1 VSGPSPLLTDRR
13 VTWCDIGWIL
23 SVIQDWVIS
32 HWFIWISWRTNIR
45 SCGAQVRMC
54 MLAPEC
60 HGACVDRVVINT
72 VTNVVDHHV
81 VATRIS

>member
-1 VSGPSPLLTDRR
+1 
-13 VTWCDIGWIL
+13 
-23 SVIQDWVIS
+23 
-32 HWFIWISWRTNIR
+32 
-45 SCGAQVRMC
+45 MC